1 MKGERAWKASRD
13 RTAWERAQVL
23 AAVERGPRTSTDLRD
38 DLAARIGTMDRVTD
52 TITGCRRLGLVTTAP
67 IPGKLG
73 YTVAITDAGRDELAA
88 RKAAA

>member
-1 MKGERAWKASRD
+1 M
-13 RTAWERAQVL
+13 L

-52 TITGCRRLGLVTTAP
+52 TITACRRMGLVTTSP

-73 YTVAITDAGRDELAA
+73 YTVAITDAGRAELAA